1 MARRLRAALAA
12 KNMCMTALELI
23 TAIKD
28 ILLGVAGATTATV
41 AFIGLKN
48 WRRELKGKV
57 EFEVARN
64 LIRATYKLRDELQN
78 CRSPFISAHEFPE
91 GYEGELG
98 KSSQLEAAQAWAHV
112 YKTRWLPVW
121 SAIQDF
127 DTHTLEAEALWGNE
141 IRTRT
146 DRLRQCVRELNIAID
161 AVISDKANGGEDF
174 KADREFGKN
183 MRSTVSASS
192 YDENNALSKKIVS
205 AIAAIEEHIR
215 PHLYRS

>member
-1 MARRLRAALAA
+1 
-12 KNMCMTALELI
+12 MTVPELI

-28 ILLGVAGATTATV
+28 VLLGVAGATTATV
-41 AFIGLKN
+41 AVIGLKN
-48 WRRELKGKV
+48 WRRELKGKA

-78 CRSPFISAHEFPE
+78 CRSPFISANEFPE

-98 KSSQLEAAQAWAHV
+98 KSSPLEAAQAWAYV
-112 YKTRWLPVW
+112 YKARWLPVW
-121 SAIQDF
+121 SDIQEF
-127 DTHTLEAEALWGNE
+127 DSHTLEAEALWGNA

-146 DRLRQCVRELNIAID
+146 DGLRQCVRELNIAID

-174 KADREFGKN
+174 KADRELGKN

-205 AIAAIEEHIR
+205 AIVAIEEHIR
-215 PHLYRS
+215 PHLRRS